1 MTPTVQVLVRGPIV
15 QWTWGETALNSF
27 GFMAYGVHG
36 PKLAVGWPT
45 GNKGHVSLNMAT
57 LA

>member
-1 MTPTVQVLVRGPIV
+1 
-15 QWTWGETALNSF
+15 
-27 GFMAYGVHG
+27 MAYGVHG

-45 GNKGHVSLNMAT
+45 GNKGHVILNMAT

>member
-1 MTPTVQVLVRGPIV
+1 MRSLALTQVAATEASAHEAEVGGELSSGP
-15 QWTWGETALNSF
+15 F
-27 GFMAYGVHG
+27 GN

-45 GNKGHVSLNMAT
+45 GNKGHVILNMAT